1 MKYKIY
7 GAKKMRMRIKL
18 APYISKKCL
27 SIIFKGRP
35 DEPELGSV
43 CLLVSM

>member
-1 MKYKIY
+1 MKYKIH
-7 GAKKMRMRIKL
+7 GAKGMSIKL

-27 SIIFKGRP
+27 SIIFKGCP